1 MALGPAWYVIM
12 VKHIDALKEI
22 RMGPGKG
29 QQVPGL
35 RGARKPLTPRCDMGQ
50 G

>member
-1 MALGPAWYVIM
+1 M
-12 VKHIDALKEI
+12 VKHIGALKEI

-29 QQVPGL
+29 QQFPGL
-35 RGARKPLTPRCDMGQ
+35 RGAHKPLTPRSDMGQ